1 MLIIVDHLIQIIVR
15 TIFSV
20 LREGPTNDNN
30 DSVGVAEKKIN
41 NNFIKPKTKF
51 WLSFNFN
58 GDDSYFFVKGN

>member
-1 MLIIVDHLIQIIVR
+1 MERL
-15 TIFSV
+15 IFSV

-51 WLSFNFN
+51 CLSFHFN
-58 GDDSYFFVKGN
+58 GGFNGYFFVKRN

>member
-1 MLIIVDHLIQIIVR
+1 MERL
-15 TIFSV
+15 IFSV

-30 DSVGVAEKKIN
+30 DSVGVAGKKIN

-51 WLSFNFN
+51 CLSFNFN